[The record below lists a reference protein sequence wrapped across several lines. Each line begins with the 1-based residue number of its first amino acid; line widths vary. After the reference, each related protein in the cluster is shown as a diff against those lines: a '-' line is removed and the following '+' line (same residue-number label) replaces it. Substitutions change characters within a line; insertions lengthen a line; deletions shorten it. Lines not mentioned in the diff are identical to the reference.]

1 MSQKASRLTNGAAF
15 IVNEYL
21 DGVKTGCAE
30 LFVNGKLVT
39 YQDRQTLIGI
49 VRAADFVVVRVVGAI
64 GFKKVAANR
73 FEWVTTLIDCEAK
86 LRHESC
92 LAYEERVANER
103 KNENS

>member
-1 MSQKASRLTNGAAF
+1 MSKKANRLTSGATF

-21 DGVKTGCAE
+21 DGAKTGGAE

-86 LRHESC
+86 LRHESW